1 MEGSRRRKFSVFTLV
16 FVLLGMSGINI
27 SGAVPSKYGVP
38 AAPTNLEAV
47 GGLEKATLTWTAPY
61 TNGGKPI
68 TSYRVTYSPGK
79 KVYVCKSSAT
89 RCVVPIANPN
99 KPSSK
104 PVPVWFWFTVAA
116 VNSVG
121 TGLESIV
128 GHARVLIRFRATI
141 KIPWSVPNAKP
152 TPVPTPTP
160 TRSINAIPAPT
171 PDSAPFPQRPGIT
184 TFDGKYQG
192 TAIVTVTQNDNVIS
206 LLSSTLNTSNTVLN
220 GDITGTADIWKI
232 NGYVTDASGAA
243 TVTASNS
250 LFGAM
255 TFTVAFVSDPV
266 THAVKGTG
274 KGTNTVEYPGLGTIK
289 VVFDFGISNAS

>member
-1 MEGSRRRKFSVFTLV
+1 MESSRRRKFSVFSLV

-68 TSYRVTYSPGK
+68 TSYIITSYPGAK
-79 KVYVCKSSAT
+79 IHICKSAALS
-89 RCVVPIANPN
+89 CVVTLANPN

-104 PVPVWFWFTVAA
+104 PSSVWMYFTAAA

-121 TGLESIV
+121 TGQVSIV
-128 GHARVLIRFRATI
+128 YHARVLIRFRATI

-192 TAIVTVTQNDNVIS
+192 TAIVTVTQNENVIS
-206 LLSSTLNTSNTVLN
+206 LLSSTLNTSDTVLN

-232 NGYVTDASGAA
+232 NGYVTDAFGVA

-289 VVFDFGISNAS
+289 VVFDFSISSAT